1 MIDYE
6 KVDMNLLGIV
16 QQLNNMQNFL
26 MVPNTS
32 AIEGTKDFV
41 FAIDAFRKKVAEEIE
56 RQGS

>member
-6 KVDMNLLGIV
+6 KVSMNLLAMI
-16 QQLNNMQNFL
+16 QQLNGIQNFL
-26 MVPNTS
+26 GTPELS
-32 AIEGTKDFV
+32 SISGTKDFV